1 MRRAQCLPEG
11 GNVPDDQLSSL
22 IDRLKEALAF
32 ACACG
37 ELKRDTEARE
47 LWHEIYPQLSEGK
60 PGLLGAMLARA
71 EAQVM
76 RLASIYAVLDCS
88 NKIRTTHLK
97 AALEVWRYA
106 EDSVRFIFGDSLG
119 DPVADTILRHVRG
132 SSNCLTRTDVSNIF
146 ARNASSV
153 QIDRAVQQ
161 LVEKGLVTQEQEK
174 SDGPGRPT
182 MRIRAK

>member
-1 MRRAQCLPEG
+1 
-11 GNVPDDQLSSL
+11 
-22 IDRLKEALAF
+22 
-32 ACACG
+32 
-37 ELKRDTEARE
+37 
-47 LWHEIYPQLSEGK
+47 
-60 PGLLGAMLARA
+60 MLARA

-76 RLASIYAVLDCS
+76 RLASIYAVLDFS
-88 NKIRTTHLK
+88 NEIRIPHLK

-132 SSNCLTRTDVSNIF
+132 SSNGLTRTDVSNIF

-174 SDGPGRPT
+174 PDGRGRPT